1 MQQPYEY
8 IISAACVTL
17 PGRRFSTAL
26 SPWTVKRHGDGRL
39 RNRSRPVSSWLFLE
53 SVLAAVDVACMA
65 LRGVPNI
72 LADAHVLHM
81 ATDDDDD
88 DDEDDDDDDDDDD
101 D

>member
-1 MQQPYEY
+1 M
-8 IISAACVTL
+8 
-17 PGRRFSTAL
+17 
-26 SPWTVKRHGDGRL
+26 
-39 RNRSRPVSSWLFLE
+39 
-53 SVLAAVDVACMA
+53 LAAVDVACMA